1 MPRPRVTYV
10 IMAGGKGERLW
21 PLVRTTLPKVC
32 VPGEDGQPLLRA
44 TLARL
49 GPLLTHQ
56 DVRIVTIADQAK
68 AVRAVL
74 PPSRR
79 RTLLVEPEGKNTA
92 ACIALATAGLRHDP
106 EGLMV
111 VLPADHWIRPA
122 EAFRRTLRAGM
133 AVAQEQ
139 DELVLLGIRPTRVHP
154 GLGHMAVGDPARAR
168 HGCRLFRL
176 ARFIEKPPKK
186 VAQRLL
192 RAGTTYW
199 NAGIFIGR
207 VRVFEEAFR
216 RYLPLHARRLFSR
229 GSTAHLRACYRGL
242 PAVSFDNGVMVPR
255 GSGWVVEGRF
265 EWEDLGSWDS
275 WIRLNRLSTPPVL
288 VRGSNVHALTR
299 DGHLIA
305 AVGLRDAVIIQTSDA
320 TLICRT
326 QEAQHIRDVVRML
339 QRDARFARYR

>member
-1 MPRPRVTYV
+1 MNSPRVTYV

-21 PLVRTTLPKVC
+21 PLVRTSLPKVC
-32 VPGEDGQPLLRA
+32 VPLEDGRPLLQA
-44 TLARL
+44 TLERL
-49 GPLLTHQ
+49 GPLVRHR
-56 DVRIVTIADQAK
+56 DVLIVTVADQAK

-79 RTLLVEPEGKNTA
+79 RALLVEPEGKNTA
-92 ACIALATAGLRHDP
+92 ACLALATAALRRDP
-106 EGLMV
+106 DRLMV

-122 EAFRRTLRAGM
+122 EAFRRTLQAGM

-139 DELVLLGIRPTRVHP
+139 DELVLIGITPTRAHP
-154 GLGHMAVGDPARAR
+154 GLGHLVVEPPVGTR

-176 ARFIEKPPKK
+176 ARFIEKPPRK
-186 VAQRLL
+186 VARRLL
-192 RAGTTYW
+192 RARTAYW

-229 GSTAHLRACYRGL
+229 GATAHLRSAYRGL
-242 PAVSFDNGVMVPR
+242 PAVSFDNGVMAL
-255 GSGWVVEGRF
+255 GQGGWVVEGRF
-265 EWEDLGSWDS
+265 AWEDLGSWDS
-275 WIRLNRLSTPPVL
+275 WIRLNRLSPPLL
-288 VRGSNVHALTR
+288 VNGSNVHALTR

-305 AVGLRDAVIIQTSDA
+305 AVGLRDAVIIQTPDA